1 MFMSENALSPLAFPS
16 VHRMEREVIDAAVQL
31 FHGPADAAGNF
42 TSGGTKSIILAV
54 KAAREYARATRPEAG
69 HRGEILLP
77 STAHPAFDK
86 AAQLLDLDTVRVKIR
101 SDFRISVPALE
112 AAISK
117 RTILI
122 VAPAPSL
129 PFGLIARKSPSS
141 LYSMEFGVM
150 LMPASAATSHHLP
163 ESSDIAFR
171 ALTLLSRA

>member
-42 TSGGTKSIILAV
+42 TSGGTESIILAV

-86 AAQLLDLDTVRVKIR
+86 AAQLLDLDTVRVKIG
-101 SDFRISVPALE
+101 SDFSYQ
-112 AAISK
+112 
-117 RTILI
+117 RTR
-122 VAPAPSL
+122 AGGGGNQQAYDPDRCFRSL
-129 PFGLIARKSPSS
+129 PAVRI
-141 LYSMEFGVM
+141 
-150 LMPASAATSHHLP
+150 
-163 ESSDIAFR
+163 D
-171 ALTLLSRA
+171 